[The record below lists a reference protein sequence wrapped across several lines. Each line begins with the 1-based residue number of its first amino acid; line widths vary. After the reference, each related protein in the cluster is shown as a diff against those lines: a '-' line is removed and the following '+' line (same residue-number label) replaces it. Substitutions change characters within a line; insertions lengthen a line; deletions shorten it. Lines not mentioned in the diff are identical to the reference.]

1 MIYIMH
7 DDGYQVAPMA
17 TDALANS
24 IGKDLRKE
32 ARELVFEQL
41 MERHLS
47 VDTPDQGE
55 HDELIKKRTLSL
67 DEQGPKLIRWDI
79 EKDCRIGWRRRG
91 GVKILFRQRPEKKCV
106 CLKPCSWIRANRA
119 SP

>member
-1 MIYIMH
+1 LLETAGHSGLLTDVVFDGDRISLGVANSSFMQLKIKAAALEASARNDYASNMICIMH

-47 VDTPDQGE
+47 VDT
-55 HDELIKKRTLSL
+55 LTK
-67 DEQGPKLIRWDI
+67 
-79 EKDCRIGWRRRG
+79 
-91 GVKILFRQRPEKKCV
+91 
-106 CLKPCSWIRANRA
+106 ANTM
-119 SP
+119 S